1 MDLAQVATELL
12 APLGFEVLELKIS
25 DSGRSR
31 RLLLRIDRLDER
43 AVSIE
48 DVATVSEVFGLEL
61 DRLDPIE
68 RAYQLE
74 VESPGPQRPL
84 KRIRHFERFHDLLAK
99 VRVGEETFR
108 GVIREVTDE
117 TIAFEVGNSRKTVRL
132 TDIDSAQLAEW
143 PAEPR

>member
-25 DSGRSR
+25 DSSRNR
-31 RLLLRIDRLDER
+31 RLLLRIDRLDEQ

-61 DRLDPIE
+61 DRLDPIA

-74 VESPGPQRPL
+74 VESPGPERPL

-108 GVIREVTDE
+108 GIIREVSGE
-117 TIAFEVGNSRKTVRL
+117 MIAFDVGNTRKMVRL
-132 TDIDSAQLAEW
+132 ADIESAQLAEW
-143 PAEPR
+143 PTEPR